1 MKIQIQFGGF
11 YHSWHSDIIDNKIES
26 LQEFNEYE
34 FYNLH
39 ELFDNFVKDGSSFE
53 KARSKVIQKVTYEKN
68 KYNDDNINWSKTYQT
83 YIENYCYQLKIY
95 ILNEYAVNINFKNI
109 SFYSPKEYNFKSDE
123 IECIVIE
130 KQSLKLLKLVLK
142 DNDFHKEL
150 KEVTTSRGGYHA
162 FYTYEQLLNMKDN
175 MIIDIMFSFL
185 ANKMN
190 DVGDVFHDIEFD
202 IEFNNQLKV
211 A

>member
-1 MKIQIQFGGF
+1 MKIQIEFGGF
-11 YHSWHSDIIDNKIES
+11 YHSWHSDIIDNNIES

-34 FYNLH
+34 SYNLH
-39 ELFDNFVKDGSSFE
+39 KLFDNFVKNGSSFD
-53 KARSKVIQKVTYEKN
+53 KARSKVIEKVTYEKN
-68 KYNDDNINWSKTYQT
+68 KYNDANINWSKTYQS
-83 YIENYCYQLKIY
+83 YIENYCYQLENY
-95 ILNEYAVNINFKNI
+95 ILDEYDVNIDFKNI
-109 SFYSPKEYNFKSDE
+109 SLYSPKEYNFRTDE
-123 IECIVIE
+123 IECVVIE
-130 KQSLKLLKLVLK
+130 KQSLKLL
-142 DNDFHKEL
+142 
-150 KEVTTSRGGYHA
+150 
-162 FYTYEQLLNMKDN
+162 NMNDN

>member
-11 YHSWHSDIIDNKIES
+11 YHSWHSDIIDNNIES

-34 FYNLH
+34 SYNLH
-39 ELFDNFVKDGSSFE
+39 KLFDNFVKNGSSFE
-53 KARSKVIQKVTYEKN
+53 KARFKVIQKVTYEKN
-68 KYNDDNINWSKTYQT
+68 KYNYDNINWSKTYQS
-83 YIENYCYQLKIY
+83 YIENYCYQLENY
-95 ILNEYAVNINFKNI
+95 ILDEYDVNIDFTNI
-109 SFYSPKEYNFKSDE
+109 SLYSPKEYNFKSDE
-123 IECIVIE
+123 IDSVVIE

-142 DNDFHKEL
+142 DNNFHKEL
-150 KEVTTSRGGYHA
+150 KEVTTSKSGYHA
-162 FYTYEQLLNMKDN
+162 FYTYEQLLSMKDN
-175 MIIDIMFSFL
+175 MIIDIMYSFL